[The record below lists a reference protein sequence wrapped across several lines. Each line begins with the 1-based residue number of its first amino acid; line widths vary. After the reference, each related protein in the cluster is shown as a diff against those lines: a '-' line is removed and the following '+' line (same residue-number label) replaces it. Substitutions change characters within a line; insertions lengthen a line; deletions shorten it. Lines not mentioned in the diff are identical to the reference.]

1 MSVHSHIAREF
12 GLGTER
18 QQNCFHCTRNLEK
31 GLNTEPQAADKIA
44 GANSAGP
51 FTPLQAIAGYA
62 GELRAST
69 RQPSARSS

>member
-1 MSVHSHIAREF
+1 LH
-12 GLGTER
+12 L
-18 QQNCFHCTRNLEK
+18 NLEK

-51 FTPLQAIAGYA
+51 FTPLHAIAGYA

-69 RQPSARSS
+69 RQPSSRSS